1 MRPYL
6 GSALFMAVCILA
18 AACVVEPTNR
28 ANSNVNVGALAKPTA
43 TISPAPVSEKASKTQ
58 TLTLPV
64 LDAFLANEPFSGL
77 LKSRLQITDGQIA
90 KLKEAAHA
98 DTVKLSEA
106 NAGRSPGETASART
120 TARET

>member
-18 AACVVEPTNR
+18 AGCVVEPTNR
-28 ANSNVNVGALAKPTA
+28 VNSNANVAALPTA
-43 TISPAPVSEKASKTQ
+43 TATASPTPVNEKASKTVA
-58 TLTLPV
+58 LTLPV

-77 LKSRLQITDGQIA
+77 LKSRLQITDEQIA

-98 DTVKLSEA
+98 DTAKLSEA
-106 NAGRSPGETASART
+106 NAGTSPGA
-120 TARET
+120 